1 MEKLK
6 TKSDTES
13 GIKGQRAEMVSSS
26 RPSLLRMK
34 GKDRDGGR
42 KKRLHFA
49 VGDLIAR
56 GFHYLGTNV
65 TFSSD

>member
-26 RPSLLRMK
+26 RPSLLQMK

-42 KKRLHFA
+42 EEATSLRS
-49 VGDLIAR
+49 R
-56 GFHYLGTNV
+56 GFNCARIPLPRHKCHI
-65 TFSSD
+65 FF